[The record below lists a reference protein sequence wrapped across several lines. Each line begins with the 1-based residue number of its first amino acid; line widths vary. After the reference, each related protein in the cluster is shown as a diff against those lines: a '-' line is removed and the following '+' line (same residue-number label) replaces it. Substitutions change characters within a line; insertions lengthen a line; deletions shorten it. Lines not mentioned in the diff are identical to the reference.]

1 MGLTDEAASLNE
13 GSTLPGM
20 QNAPYLGTWVMKD
33 KGMDSFWSF
42 SILYDSYMDHIIWS
56 INDMENWVPVRQSD
70 SEQSGRIKKTDSE
83 SMVKESILTNFSK
96 V

>member
-33 KGMDSFWSF
+33 KGMGSLSRT
-42 SILYDSYMDHIIWS
+42 
-56 INDMENWVPVRQSD
+56 VPISRYGELDPSPTVGLRTVWED
-70 SEQSGRIKKTDSE
+70 
-83 SMVKESILTNFSK
+83 
-96 V
+96 